1 MLLSGT
7 STRSAPAGRRPP
19 KPSHQVHTF
28 MKKNSRS
35 FSPAFSPPFPETE
48 TAECHTRK
56 ELSAIECHRLVQLS
70 VKQDFA
76 LRPVFHNS
84 SKLAKKDGSPKCWKN
99 TDHISLW
106 ILEMPKCRCR
116 SAAIFSVPVWY
127 WISARSLLKS
137 DFTPDV
143 NRADFQHG
151 RYPWMLE
158 HITRTIGS
166 CVAVSTSG
174 C

>member
-1 MLLSGT
+1 M
-7 STRSAPAGRRPP
+7 PQQQ
-19 KPSHQVHTF
+19 QVG
-28 MKKNSRS
+28 KKY
-35 FSPAFSPPFPETE
+35 
-48 TAECHTRK
+48 
-56 ELSAIECHRLVQLS
+56 
-70 VKQDFA
+70 
-76 LRPVFHNS
+76 
-84 SKLAKKDGSPKCWKN
+84 GSPKCWKN

-106 ILEMPKCRCR
+106 ILEMPKFRCR

-151 RYPWMLE
+151 RYPWMME

-166 CVAVSTSG
+166 CVAVIDEWLLRSWAASWSSYAATSRRHSRRLSQRACCTMLRFEG
-174 C
+174 TVRAGARGLCAEKRLGPWSRTSASVEEHCTVLSARGGWQYWK